1 MKAPKFKAPSFK
13 PPSFKRAALPSLSK
27 AADPLKGVK
36 PSEDIEQGVAVELDA
51 VQQGFRDRA
60 AQEAQRFEDA
70 TDTGYYSCLVFENRA
85 QLDAFLAGIGMNGES
100 DLYLDGREV
109 ARKMKIDI
117 PTGGARGG
125 SAGRVDP
132 SFARMV
138 RD

>member
-1 MKAPKFKAPSFK
+1 MKAPSFKAPKFKAPT
-13 PPSFKRAALPSLSK
+13 FKRAPLPSLAK
-27 AADPLKGVK
+27 APDPLKGVE
-36 PSEDIEQGVAVELDA
+36 SSDDIEKGVEIELDA

-85 QLDAFLAGIGMNGES
+85 QLDAFLEGIGMQGES